1 MNSLSLYILTFN
13 CARNLVD
20 VNRFANHFF
29 DARPLNDS
37 SPPDLIVLSV
47 QELAPIAYAFLGG
60 SYLDPYFASLK
71 DVVDQAVAQRWD
83 INYVNLVTDN
93 SGMTGLMVFVRSD
106 VAERVSSVDT
116 ARIGFGFQEMG
127 NKGAVGARLAY
138 ATEETPDG
146 SIDLTFVAT
155 HLAPMEYAVERRNND
170 WRSVVERLVFERPV
184 ATARG
189 SVEPDDP
196 ETAGLLRG
204 STSNGGDDR
213 RGIFFSNSYLFIAG
227 DLNYRTS
234 NVSPGKDDLA
244 RFPRLNADPADPRH
258 YSQLLKD
265 DQLTREMRQ
274 SRSFHGLTEAPIG
287 FPPTYKYTSAAQKAA
302 SRGEDPSEWSW
313 TSTRWPSWCDRVL
326 YLDTPPGMGEDARV
340 KPLQYDSLP
349 LFPTSDHRAVALS
362 VAVPI
367 VASPPVDA
375 THVPAPFPIDPDWQ
389 RKRDTA
395 RQREIVV
402 GCLAYLGLTWEGN
415 ALLMASAVALLG
427 AWFVLRSLW
436 NA

>member
-1 MNSLSLYILTFN
+1 MNPLSLYILTFN

-29 DARPLNDS
+29 DARPRNDP

-60 SYLDPYFASLK
+60 SYLDPYFSSLK
-71 DVVDQAVAQRWD
+71 DVVNQAVAQRWD
-83 INYVNLVTDN
+83 IDYVNLVTDN
-93 SGMTGLMVFVRSD
+93 SGMTGLMVFARSD

-146 SIDLTFVAT
+146 SIDLTFVAA
-155 HLAPMEYAVERRNND
+155 HLAPMESAVEQRNHD

-189 SVEPDDP
+189 SLEPDDP
-196 ETAGLLRG
+196 ETSGLLHG

-234 NVSPGKDDLA
+234 NVSPGQEDLA

-258 YSQLLKD
+258 YSQLLTD

-287 FPPTYKYTSAAQKAA
+287 FPPTYKYTLAAQKAA
-302 SRGEDPSEWSW
+302 AQAPVGPAGA
-313 TSTRWPSWCDRVL
+313 T
-326 YLDTPPGMGEDARV
+326 
-340 KPLQYDSLP
+340 YDSLP

-367 VASPPVDA
+367 VASRPVDA
-375 THVPAPFPIDPDWQ
+375 THVSAPFPIDPDWQ
-389 RKRDTA
+389 RKRDMA
-395 RQREIVV
+395 RQREIVPL
-402 GCLAYLGLTWEGN
+402 GCWVHGSCFDRCGTLSE
-415 ALLMASAVALLG
+415 ALQRIRSRMETAVP
-427 AWFVLRSLW
+427 
-436 NA
+436 